1 MKKALIAVAIAA
13 ALTTLT
19 AMRAGAEVD
28 WQLLRTLPIA
38 ATPIDIAVSADGSYV
53 YVLAESG
60 TVLVYRNNGTLEG
73 RLETGK
79 QADRIRV
86 GQKETVLYLQ
96 DSAAKTVH
104 IVNLDFIREIDV
116 EGSPF
121 KGKAGAPV
129 AMVVFSDF
137 Q

>member
-1 MKKALIAVAIAA
+1 MKKTLIAIAMAA

-28 WQLLRTLPIA
+28 WQLLRTLNIEA
-38 ATPIDIAVSADGSYV
+38 APIDIAVSADGSYV

-60 TVLVYRNNGTLEG
+60 TVLIYRNDGTLEG

-79 QADRIRV
+79 PADRIRV

-96 DSAAKTVH
+96 DSTAKTVH
-104 IVNLDFIREIDV
+104 IVNLDFIKEIDI
-116 EGSPF
+116 EGAPF